1 MKTKK
6 INSLVFSLLLILSII
21 TGCSAEKNK
30 MPAQDKIIEDFSG
43 GSGGWEFISDDVMG
57 GLSTGR
63 MQMSRDAD
71 EASLKMTGR
80 VSLENNGGFIQVRRK
95 IAEKG
100 RYFDASGFAGVRI
113 RVKGDGHDYAVH
125 LRSRATWLPWQ
136 YYEAKFK
143 TTGQWQTVELAF
155 EKFEPYFLKSR
166 LNTAKLKTIAIV
178 AIKEAFEPEIEI
190 KEISF
195 YVDRMYNKLTPEEE
209 RIIIGKGTER
219 PFSGK
224 FYMHFEDGCYV
235 CRRCGAKLFESGS
248 KFKSECG
255 WPSFDDSIPEAVKR
269 KRDADGVRTEI
280 LCANC
285 GGHLG
290 HVFNGEGLTEK
301 NTRYCVNSLSMDF
314 EPVTGRAIFA
324 AGCFWGVEHYFKKQD
339 GVISTTV
346 GYIGGNVENPTYKQV
361 CYEDTG
367 HAEALLVEYDPDK
380 TGYEQLA
387 KLFFEIHDF
396 TQLNRQGPDIGEQY
410 RSAVF
415 YTDQTQKQTAQKLI
429 DRLKSMGYDVKTSLE
444 EAGEFYEAE
453 DYHQDYY
460 EKTGKQPYCH
470 SRRIIF
476 DQ

>member
-1 MKTKK
+1 
-6 INSLVFSLLLILSII
+6 
-21 TGCSAEKNK
+21 
-30 MPAQDKIIEDFSG
+30 
-43 GSGGWEFISDDVMG
+43 
-57 GLSTGR
+57 
-63 MQMSRDAD
+63 
-71 EASLKMTGR
+71 
-80 VSLENNGGFIQVRRK
+80 
-95 IAEKG
+95 
-100 RYFDASGFAGVRI
+100 
-113 RVKGDGHDYAVH
+113 
-125 LRSRATWLPWQ
+125 
-136 YYEAKFK
+136 
-143 TTGQWQTVELAF
+143 
-155 EKFEPYFLKSR
+155 
-166 LNTAKLKTIAIV
+166 
-178 AIKEAFEPEIEI
+178 
-190 KEISF
+190 
-195 YVDRMYNKLTPEEE
+195 MYNKLTPEEE